1 VRKSFYAVL
10 PLIFVLTA
18 TTARAQTNE
27 SLDEIN
33 NELGADNF
41 DETVEAP
48 PRPEPPYPGSEDI
61 DAVTPPPR
69 AQSAEPAVPTGDT
82 WATKLA
88 PTPAPVPLPGVQ
100 RPSKI
105 DENGN
110 YFYGTDTTPSE
121 TVRREGIARPTEKG
135 KGGDYVYDIND
146 KSTTPKRVVRPNI
159 ERPIEITAKG
169 EFNYK
174 LPEKKS
180 NRTSSFR
187 VGIMTPPTIK
197 NEKVPTA
204 TFQSIY
210 KGEYQPVLLGDY
222 EWRLTSKIGRLGLK
236 FTSGLFVASG
246 TGVFV
251 TPRPEGTPA
260 EEKMNFFMFPNQFT
274 AIYRFQYSD
283 NQIFVPF
290 AEGGGAYY
298 TFAEVRDDSKPPK
311 FGGAAGLVGA
321 GGLNIL
327 LDWADRRGIQRL
339 NSEYGIAHVWLTMEG
354 RVTVGMISEVDVS
367 SQAYTAGFMLDF

>member
-1 VRKSFYAVL
+1 MLKNKGLLLVGLLALCSQSAW
-10 PLIFVLTA
+10 
-18 TTARAQTNE
+18 AQSDASVEELLGTE
-27 SLDEIN
+27 SV
-33 NELGADNF
+33 

-48 PRPEPPYPGSEDI
+48 PRPEPPYPGSDDI
-61 DAVTPPPR
+61 DAITPPAR
-69 AQSAEPAVPTGDT
+69 VQTEPAIPKGDT
-82 WATKLA
+82 WATKL
-88 PTPAPVPLPGVQ
+88 PVAPVQKPAPGVQ
-100 RPSKI
+100 RPLKI

-110 YFYGTDTTPSE
+110 YFYGEDTTPFE
-121 TVRREGIARPTEKG
+121 TSNRPGISRPKERG
-135 KGGDYVYDIND
+135 KGGDYVYDPND
-146 KSTTPKRVVRPNI
+146 KSSEPKSVPRPQV
-159 ERPIEITAKG
+159 ERPIEITSKG

-197 NEKVPTA
+197 NDRVPGV
-204 TFQSIY
+204 TFETIY

-222 EWRLTSKIGRLGLK
+222 EWRVTSKIGRIGLK

-251 TPRPEGTPA
+251 SARPEGTLA
-260 EEKMNFFMFPNQFT
+260 EEKLNFFMFPNQFT

-283 NQIFVPF
+283 KQIFVPF
-290 AEGGGAYY
+290 VEGGGAYY
-298 TFAEVRDDSKPPK
+298 KFAEVRDDSKPPK

-339 NSEYGIAHVWLTMEG
+339 NAEYGIAHVWLTVEG
-354 RVTVGMISEVDVS
+354 RIAVGMISEVDIS
-367 SQAYTAGFMLDF
+367 TQAYTAGVMFDF